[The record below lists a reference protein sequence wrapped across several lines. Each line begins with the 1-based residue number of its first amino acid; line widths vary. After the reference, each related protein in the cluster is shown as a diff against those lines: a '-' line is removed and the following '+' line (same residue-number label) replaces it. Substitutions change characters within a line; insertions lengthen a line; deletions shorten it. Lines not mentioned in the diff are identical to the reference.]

1 MSISL
6 ELIEKLKEKVNISY
20 ADAKEAL
27 EKCNGDLV
35 DALIY
40 LEKENKIKAEPE
52 APGSC
57 GEKKTSGFWEATK
70 RGIKRCNDTR
80 VVISKN
86 DDTILNI
93 SLTIFIILGLVATP
107 FVLVVL
113 LLLLFTGHRFRV
125 RTAEFNETKIN
136 KTFDNIS
143 DAATKVTDKVT
154 EIINK

>member
-40 LEKENKIKAEPE
+40 VEKENKIKAAPE
-52 APGSC
+52 
-57 GEKKTSGFWEATK
+57 EKKTSGFWDTIK
-70 RGIKRCNDTR
+70 RGVKRCNATR
-80 VVISKN
+80 LVISKN
-86 DDTILNI
+86 DETILNI
-93 SLTIFIILGLVATP
+93 SLTIFIILGLIATP
-107 FVLVVL
+107 FVLVLL
-113 LLLLFTGHRFRV
+113 LLLLFTGHKFRV
-125 RTAEFNETKIN
+125 KTAEFNEAKIN
-136 KTFDNIS
+136 KTFDDIS
-143 DAATKVTDKVT
+143 DAASKVTDKVT

>member
-40 LEKENKIKAEPE
+40 LEKENKIKAAPE
-52 APGSC
+52 
-57 GEKKTSGFWEATK
+57 EKKSSGFWDKVK
-70 RGIKRCNDTR
+70 RGVKRCNDTR
-80 VVISKN
+80 LVISKK
-86 DDTILNI
+86 DETVLNI
-93 SLTIFIILGLVATP
+93 SLTIFIILGLIATP
-107 FVLVVL
+107 FVLFVI

-125 RTAEFNETKIN
+125 KTADFDEAKIN
-136 KTFDNIS
+136 QTFDDIS
-143 DAATKVTDKVT
+143 DAASKVTDKVT

>member
-40 LEKENKIKAEPE
+40 VEKENKIKAAPE
-52 APGSC
+52 
-57 GEKKTSGFWEATK
+57 EKKTCGFWKTIKKWVK
-70 RGIKRCNDTR
+70 RGNDTR
-80 VVISKN
+80 LVISKE
-86 DDTILNI
+86 DDTVINI
-93 SLTIFIILGLVATP
+93 SMTIFIILAIIATP
-107 FVLVVL
+107 FVFVAL
-113 LLLLFTGHRFRV
+113 LLALFTGHKFRMK
-125 RTAEFNETKIN
+125 TADFDEAKIN
-136 KTFDNIS
+136 KTFDDIS
-143 DAATKVTDKVT
+143 DAASKVTDKVT